1 MVYKIDYVD
10 GDVLIWSVTES
21 GVECEVD
28 ESYTP
33 TIYVSVH
40 GDGEFSTARAAL
52 QDHPSVVR
60 VAVVDERVSFRHDPE
75 QVLRVDVVDLKAVTS
90 VARMVSRW
98 GSPGEYRCYNVD
110 FSREF
115 RYCLEEEI
123 DPLPTRE
130 LSQMQIAVSE
140 TELASARVTELT
152 IDDET
157 VTGSGEDVLTTLSA
171 RVESVDP
178 DVLFLNTS
186 DLIPVLF
193 QQADRLDV
201 EFQLGRRSGWQQLA
215 GESTYESYGQVGH
228 SPARYNLPGRVIID
242 GSNTFMWNQTNLDGC
257 LYLVEQSGKPL
268 QELAWSSIG
277 NILTGIQIQE
287 ARERNVLVP
296 WRSWRHEKFKTMR
309 QLHDA
314 DRGGFTF
321 APDVGLH
328 EDVHELDF
336 SSLYPNIIVTRNVS
350 PEKIRCECHAGR
362 EDVPGIGYSICD
374 ERGYLPDVL
383 EPLIKDRD
391 AIKAEIRETEDEER
405 RDELEGRS
413 SAIKWILVSCFG
425 YQGFSNAKFGRIEC
439 HEAINAYAREIL
451 LETKAVLE
459 EHGWRIV
466 HGIVDSVWVTPIED
480 EEQTSLSELVS
491 EISEEV
497 AIRLEHEA
505 HYDWIAFVPLR
516 DSDAGALTK
525 YFGKVAGEDEY
536 KYRGIE
542 CRQRSTPS
550 YIDEAQKAVIRA
562 VDEYRDPEVVCE
574 ELRSWVDRL
583 ERGAVDPNE
592 LVITNRVSKK
602 REDYTQSTRS
612 VAALERAAELGLT
625 RAPGQSVSYVVVDD
639 TKDSRERVMLASEE
653 LDEYDVGC
661 YRELLVR
668 AAASVLSPLGWRE
681 RRIEQFLSSHDEI
694 SLNSFL

>member
-10 GDVLIWSVTES
+10 GDVLRWSVTET
-21 GVECEVD
+21 GVECRVD

-40 GDGEFSTARAAL
+40 DDGEFSLARAAL
-52 QDHPSVVR
+52 RDHPAVVR
-60 VAVVDERVSFRHDPE
+60 VAVVDERVSFRHDLE
-75 QVLRVDVVDLKAVTS
+75 QVLRVDVVDLKAVNS
-90 VARMVSRW
+90 VARMVSKW

-140 TELASARVTELT
+140 TELASERVTELT

-157 VTGSGEDVLTTLSA
+157 VTGSGVDVLTTLSS

-201 EFQLGRRSGWQQLA
+201 EFQLGRQPGWQQLA

-268 QELAWSSIG
+268 QELVWSSIG

-287 ARERNVLVP
+287 ARERDVLVP

-321 APDVGLH
+321 APNVGLH

-350 PEKIRCECHAGR
+350 PEKIRCECHSGR

-383 EPLIKDRD
+383 EPLIEDRD
-391 AIKAEIRETEDEER
+391 AIKAEIRETEDEEH
-405 RDELEGRS
+405 RDELEGQS

-439 HEAINAYAREIL
+439 HEAINAFAREIL

-459 EHGWRIV
+459 ENGWRIV

-491 EISEEV
+491 EISKQM

-525 YFGKVAGEDEY
+525 YFGKVAGKDEY

-542 CRQRSTPS
+542 CRQRSTPP
-550 YIDEAQKAVIRA
+550 YIDEAQKALIRA
-562 VDEYRDPEVVCE
+562 LDEYRDPKEVCE

-583 ERGAVDPNE
+583 ERGAVDPSE

-612 VAALERAAELGLT
+612 VAALERATDLGLA

-639 TKDSRERVMLASEE
+639 SKDSRERLLLASEE
-653 LDEYDVGC
+653 LGEYDVGF
-661 YRELLVR
+661 YRELLIR
-668 AAASVLSPLGWRE
+668 AAASVVSPLGWRE
-681 RRIEQFLSSHDEI
+681 KRIEQLLSSHSET
-694 SLNSFL
+694 SLKSYL

>member
-1 MVYKIDYVD
+1 MIILLLC
-10 GDVLIWSVTES
+10 GLLS
-21 GVECEVD
+21 
-28 ESYTP
+28 
-33 TIYVSVH
+33 
-40 GDGEFSTARAAL
+40 
-52 QDHPSVVR
+52 
-60 VAVVDERVSFRHDPE
+60 VDERVSFRHDSE
-75 QVLRVDVVDLKAVTS
+75 QVLRVDVVDLKAVNS
-90 VARMVSRW
+90 VARMVSKW

-115 RYCLEEEI
+115 RYCLETGI
-123 DPLPTRE
+123 DPLPKHE

-140 TELASARVTELT
+140 TELASERVTELT

-157 VTGSGEDVLTTLSA
+157 VTGSGVDVLTTLSD

-287 ARERNVLVP
+287 ARERDVLVP

-383 EPLIKDRD
+383 EPLIEDRD

-405 RDELEGRS
+405 REELEGQS

-466 HGIVDSVWVTPIED
+466 HGIVDSVWVTPIEG

-497 AIRLEHEA
+497 EIRLEHEA
-505 HYDWIAFVPLR
+505 HYDWISFVPLR

-550 YIDEAQKAVIRA
+550 YIDEAQKALIRA
-562 VDEYRDPEVVCE
+562 VDEYRDPEAVCE

-612 VAALERAAELGLT
+612 VAALERAADLGLA

-639 TKDSRERVMLASEE
+639 AKESRERVMLASEE
-653 LDEYDVGC
+653 LDEYDVGF

-668 AAASVLSPLGWRE
+668 AAASVLSPFGWRE
-681 RRIEQFLSSHDEI
+681 KRIEQLLSSHSET
-694 SLNSFL
+694 SLKSFF

>member
-1 MVYKIDYVD
+1 
-10 GDVLIWSVTES
+10 
-21 GVECEVD
+21 
-28 ESYTP
+28 
-33 TIYVSVH
+33 
-40 GDGEFSTARAAL
+40 
-52 QDHPSVVR
+52 
-60 VAVVDERVSFRHDPE
+60 
-75 QVLRVDVVDLKAVTS
+75 
-90 VARMVSRW
+90 
-98 GSPGEYRCYNVD
+98 
-110 FSREF
+110 
-115 RYCLEEEI
+115 
-123 DPLPTRE
+123 
-130 LSQMQIAVSE
+130 MQIAVSE
-140 TELASARVTELT
+140 TELASERVTELT

-157 VTGSGEDVLTTLSA
+157 VTGSGADVLTTLSD

-287 ARERNVLVP
+287 ARERDVLVP

-383 EPLIKDRD
+383 EPLIEDRD

-405 RDELEGRS
+405 REELEGQS

-466 HGIVDSVWVTPIED
+466 HGIVDSVWVTPIEG

-497 AIRLEHEA
+497 EIRLEHEA
-505 HYDWIAFVPLR
+505 HYDWISFVPLR

-550 YIDEAQKAVIRA
+550 YIDEAQKALIRA

-583 ERGAVDPNE
+583 ERGAVDPSE

-612 VAALERAAELGLT
+612 VAALERAADLGLA

-639 TKDSRERVMLASEE
+639 SKKSRERVMLASEE
-653 LDEYDVGC
+653 LDEYDVGF

-668 AAASVLSPLGWRE
+668 AAASVLSPLGGVNRILSRNWGSIPSRVWR
-681 RRIEQFLSSHDEI
+681 RLDNQRSVTIR
-694 SLNSFL
+694 